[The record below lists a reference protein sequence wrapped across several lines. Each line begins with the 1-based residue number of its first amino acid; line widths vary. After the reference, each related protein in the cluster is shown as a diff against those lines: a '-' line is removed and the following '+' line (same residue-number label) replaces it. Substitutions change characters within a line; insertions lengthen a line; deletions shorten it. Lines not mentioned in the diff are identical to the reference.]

1 MRVADP
7 LEEADKP
14 EQHIAVYVSADQ
26 VRVRLGQIFRK
37 ATSYVDRL
45 VATGNGALYERVLT
59 IPLDRVLQPRLRDT
73 HEGEMID
80 GHRSAPRDPQATQA
94 PDVLVIL
101 LARIQFL
108 DDHCAQQPKDTDR
121 WVLT

>member
-7 LEEADKP
+7 LKEGNKP

-59 IPLDRVLQPRLRDT
+59 IPFDRVLQPRLRNT
-73 HEGEMID
+73 REGQMID
-80 GHRSAPRDPQATQA
+80 GHRSAARDPQATQS
-94 PDVLVIL
+94 PDG
-101 LARIQFL
+101 LARSR
-108 DDHCAQQPKDTDR
+108 P
-121 WVLT
+121 